1 MSKCAANTTL
11 RPVDPALN
19 PAKLERAEKT
29 LPKGVRPNGLE
40 HHPQGAPASFRSACF
55 HWPGRWAS
63 PDGSEPSR
71 ASHGP
76 GDGGDRVMRANLV
89 DRSRSALAAMLV
101 LVSVALTGSIQP
113 SAQAAAAQR
122 PNIVFILFDD
132 AGFSDFGAY
141 GSEIATPNIDRLANE
156 GLRFSNFHTASTCE
170 ATRVMLQSGVDHHL
184 AGAGTLSVVIA
195 ENQKGQPGYEG
206 YLSDRV
212 HSLGQLM
219 RDGGYAT
226 YYAGKWNIGDGLERG
241 PGARG
246 WDRYMSLEQ
255 TGADNFEAKV
265 YAPFNLEAVWWEDGR
280 RAELPADFFSSAHYV
295 DKLIQFIDE
304 GRSAGKPFM
313 AMLSLQAVHSPLQAP
328 QADIDRYLDLYEAG
342 WGAIR
347 AERHARQVE
356 MGLVPDGLTLPRAA
370 PDRDWEGLSNE
381 ERRVAARKMAVFAA
395 MLDNADQQIGRFREH
410 LRKTGELDNTV
421 FIVMSD
427 NGADAYDLSQLI
439 LPMKLWYRVNFALGI
454 DRMGGPGSYVH
465 YGQDWAEVSNT
476 PFALFKGTS
485 AEGGMR
491 VPFIV
496 HFPDRV
502 PGGGITDAFA
512 YVTDFLPT
520 VLDIAGIPLPGD
532 EYQGKPLLRPA
543 GKSLLPLIQ
552 GQVRTVHG
560 PDEAI
565 GFEGSGGEAIFMG
578 DYKLTR
584 DGPPFGDG
592 TWRLI
597 NLRNDPTESK
607 DLSAVEPE
615 RLQTMLAEV
624 EAYRARSGVV
634 LPEAGYDPLR
644 QLLRNN
650 WQVLV
655 RQLWFVL
662 LPVGL
667 IVLGVPVL
675 LVWWLRRRRRA
686 RRGDLAVALDSGA
699 V

>member
-1 MSKCAANTTL
+1 MRTIHRNAAH
-11 RPVDPALN
+11 RPFAALL
-19 PAKLERAEKT
+19 ALLGLAFMFSAE
-29 LPKGVRPNGLE
+29 
-40 HHPQGAPASFRSACF
+40 AP
-55 HWPGRWAS
+55 
-63 PDGSEPSR
+63 
-71 ASHGP
+71 
-76 GDGGDRVMRANLV
+76 
-89 DRSRSALAAMLV
+89 
-101 LVSVALTGSIQP
+101 
-113 SAQAAAAQR
+113 AQAAAAQR
-122 PNIVFILFDD
+122 PNIVFILIDD

-141 GSEIATPNIDRLANE
+141 GSEIATPNIDSLAKE
-156 GLRFSNFHTASTCE
+156 GLRFTNFHTASTCE
-170 ATRVMLQSGVDHHL
+170 ATRVMLQSGVDHHR

-195 ENQKGQPGYEG
+195 ENQKGKPGYEG

-226 YYAGKWNIGDGLERG
+226 YFAGKWNIGDGLERG

-265 YAPFNLEAVWWEDGR
+265 YAPFNMEAVWWEDGK
-280 RAELPADFFSSAHYV
+280 RAQLPADFFSSVHYT

-313 AMLSLQAVHSPLQAP
+313 AMLSFQAVHSPLQAP
-328 QADIDRYLDLYEAG
+328 QVDIDKYLEMYEAG
-342 WGAIR
+342 WDKIR
-347 AERHARQVE
+347 AERYARQVE
-356 MGLVPDGLTLPRAA
+356 MGLVPAGLTLPRAA
-370 PDRDWEGLSNE
+370 PDRQWARLSDE
-381 ERRVAARKMAVFAA
+381 ERRTAAKKMAVFAA
-395 MLDNADQQIGRFREH
+395 MLDNADQQIGRLREH
-410 LRKTGELDNTV
+410 LRSTGELDNTV

-427 NGADAYDLSQLI
+427 NGADAYDLSQLN
-439 LPMKLWYRVNFALGI
+439 LPMKLWYRTNFALGLEG
-454 DRMGGPGSYVH
+454 MGGKGSYVH

-496 HFPDRV
+496 HFPERLAT
-502 PGGGITDAFA
+502 GGQAAGGLTDAFA

-532 EYQGKPLLRPA
+532 EYKGKPLLRPT
-543 GKSLLPLIQ
+543 GKSLLPLMQ
-552 GQVRTVHG
+552 GEVQRVHG

-584 DGPPFGDG
+584 NGAPFGDG

-597 NLRNDPTESK
+597 NLRDDPTESR

-615 RLQTMLAEV
+615 RLKKMMAEV
-624 EAYRARSGVV
+624 EAYHQRAGVV
-634 LPEAGYDPLR
+634 LPEAGYNPLR
-644 QLLRNN
+644 QLLVNN
-650 WQVLV
+650 WPVLV

-662 LPVGL
+662 LPAGL
-667 IVLGVPVL
+667 IVLGAPL
-675 LVWWLRRRRRA
+675 LLWWWLRRRRRA
-686 RRGDLAVALDSGA
+686 GIAGVGRSA
-699 V
+699 